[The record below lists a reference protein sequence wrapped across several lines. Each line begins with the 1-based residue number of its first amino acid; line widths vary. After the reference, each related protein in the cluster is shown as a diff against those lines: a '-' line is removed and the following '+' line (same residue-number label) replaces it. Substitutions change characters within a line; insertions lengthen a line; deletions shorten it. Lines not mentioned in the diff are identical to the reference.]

1 MFEISFNL
9 VINLSKRRQ
18 RQGIAFLIL
27 ITSILCGS
35 IIQSVSYSS
44 GEAAYVLQVHLGLDT
59 HTVYHAEQ
67 FNMSLSILNV
77 YGFEDVLNVSINVK
91 IPEEL
96 QIISMNLP
104 DLDPSNVTDELNY
117 TFGRLSID
125 EMIRFRITYNVTS
138 TETKSIAL
146 QSVEVTYQL
155 KNGISGSVMSNTEN
169 IGLRGIKQ
177 TTTTALLRP
186 IPIGIITE
194 IDLGF
199 ITIPASP
206 FFSVIGYLVP
216 LLFFGM
222 SIIVLRRLRY
232 VKS

>member
-1 MFEISFNL
+1 M
-9 VINLSKRRQ
+9 INLSKRRQ

-77 YGFEDVLNVSINVK
+77 YGFEDVLNVSINIK

-104 DLDPSNVTDELNY
+104 DLDPSNVTDELNH

-146 QSVEVTYQL
+146 QSVKVTYQL
-155 KNGISGSVMSNTEN
+155 KNGISGFVMSNTED

-177 TTTTALLRP
+177 TTTTALLQP
-186 IPIGIITE
+186 IPIGVITE

-199 ITIPASP
+199 ITIPTSP